1 MSYAAWAGTSD
12 SGFMR
17 TTRSRLGGMTA
28 QIGADGHEL
37 FGDPRPEWL
46 TEVTRLEPEPRHD
59 WVNLEEHPG
68 FQSTQRL
75 WIGDPADSGG
85 VLVATWPAELQSQAR
100 YLYGRGLGSALV
112 AAANKRGWTVEPS
125 PHLAYWRAPSSRR
138 LYMCPSVESPD
149 YVACWEDKDALR
161 WVRSYTR
168 DEVED
173 GLWQWL
179 KERRFADNGDNAELR
194 RFLDEC
200 LPRKQRVHMRPGP
213 SIPPSLE
220 ARSSGRTGLRA
231 RRDDPQR
238 FRCRVRCCG

>member
-1 MSYAAWAGTSD
+1 
-12 SGFMR
+12 
-17 TTRSRLGGMTA
+17 MTA

-46 TEVTRLEPEPRHD
+46 TEVTRLEPEPRRD

-75 WIGDPADSGG
+75 WIGDPADASG

-100 YLYGRGLGSALV
+100 YLYCRGLGSDLV
-112 AAANKRGWTVEPS
+112 AAAHKRGWTVEPS

-138 LYMCPSVESPD
+138 LYMCPSVEPPD

-173 GLWQWL
+173 ELWQWL

-200 LPRKQRVHMRPGP
+200 LPRKQRVHMRPGLRFRRVWKHVQVAELGAALAETIRNDFDAVFAVAVEP
-213 SIPPSLE
+213 ALGSAGPGGRPTP
-220 ARSSGRTGLRA
+220 RHRNDRSGR
-231 RRDDPQR
+231 
-238 FRCRVRCCG
+238 